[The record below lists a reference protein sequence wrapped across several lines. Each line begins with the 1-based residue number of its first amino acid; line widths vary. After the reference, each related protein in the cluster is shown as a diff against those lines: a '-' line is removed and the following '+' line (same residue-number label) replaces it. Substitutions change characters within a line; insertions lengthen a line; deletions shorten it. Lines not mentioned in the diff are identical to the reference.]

1 MIDNEIPYAELAVIG
16 AVMHTYGKALDRIA
30 LAGRDFEDAR
40 HGAFFDLM
48 RERHDRGE
56 PVDHIT
62 MSVLPKMDPLFI
74 DRAFEAGWS
83 HAVVTTHAET
93 VATAA
98 LRRRLVAVGSRL
110 QQLGGASEATEAE
123 LRERAYGFLDA
134 AMGSAVSQVTY
145 LADIVEET
153 VQYMTEQQQFIPT
166 PWPRLN
172 EMIGGLRPGALY
184 VFGARPGVGKTVVAQ
199 NLAQT
204 LAQHGGVAFSSLEM
218 GRYELHQRFI
228 AANSDITLYRMK
240 NGRVT
245 DRDVQTIRTNVKR
258 VSPHVAIDDRSSVGL
273 AEIRQH
279 ARQVQHDGGLSG
291 IVVDYLQLMEGTSG
305 SPRHEVVAAFSRGLK
320 VLARDLHVPVIALSQ
335 LNRNSESSLSG
346 EPKLSDLRE
355 SGAIEQD
362 ADLVVLLHRERDAQ
376 TKQLDNF
383 HITFDVAKNRH
394 GETGHVTL
402 DWDGTH
408 SRVTDPTARPMQ
420 GAAA

>member
-1 MIDNEIPYAELAVIG
+1 MIDNDIPYAELAVIG
-16 AVMHTYGKALDRIA
+16 AVMHTDGKALDRIA
-30 LAGRDFEDAR
+30 LTGRDFEDAR
-40 HGAFFDLM
+40 NGAFFDLM

-74 DRAFEAGWS
+74 DRAYEAGWS

-98 LRRRLVAVGSRL
+98 LRRRLAVVGSRL
-110 QQLGGASEATEAE
+110 QQLGGATESTEAE
-123 LRERAYGFLDA
+123 LRELAYGFLDA
-134 AMGSAVSQVTY
+134 AMGSAVSKVTY

-153 VQYMTEQQQFIPT
+153 VQYMTEQQQFVPT
-166 PWPRLN
+166 PWPKLN

-204 LAQHGGVAFSSLEM
+204 LAQQGGVAFSSLEM

-335 LNRNSESSLSG
+335 LNRNSEASLSG

-408 SRVTDPTARPMQ
+408 SRVTDPTTRPMQ